1 MSLFGAAYAAPNKGI
16 TILYWFRSPKTLL
29 NPPVNGQIQRLF
41 KAFECFSSTFQ
52 GKFYFQRLF
61 KTFLYILVL
70 FKPVLTLLAQFRIH
84 LTWTCSWAVLVP
96 SLCCIRWR
104 IGWWR
109 TGVAGTSRSWV
120 TTWVARDPRLLLLGW
135 VSCELSWVAWSW
147 VLWCSTWVPWACV
160 WIRWVTGSTHTW
172 HWHRKW
178 LTYNRNTR
186 LLLFSTF
193 TNQIVPSNCISHFS
207 K

>member
-1 MSLFGAAYAAPNKGI
+1 MGKKIF
-16 TILYWFRSPKTLL
+16 TILSWIFLFILTCGCWWRLRPKL
-29 NPPVNGQIQRLF
+29 NPWAQLETAASFNGGLLCIY
-41 KAFECFSSTFQ
+41 AIST
-52 GKFYFQRLF
+52 KICWLN
-61 KTFLYILVL
+61 
-70 FKPVLTLLAQFRIH
+70 FRIH

-96 SLCCIRWR
+96 SLCCIWWR

-109 TGVAGTSRSWV
+109 IGVAGTSRSWV

-160 WIRWVTGSTHTW
+160 WIWWVTGSTHTW
-172 HWHRKW
+172 HRHRKW
-178 LTYNRNTR
+178 LTCKRNTR

-193 TNQIVPSNCISHFS
+193 TNQIVPSNCRYHFS
-207 K
+207 M